1 MDRQQGSSNTC
12 IAIDRANKK
21 SPSKIV
27 DFAIAVAIVAARF
40 RAPRGPAGILRLR
53 GGLDTGM
60 ERGAGHK
67 KAQLD
72 VRSDQERR
80 QAVQGR

>member
-1 MDRQQGSSNTC
+1 MDQQQGSSNTC
-12 IAIDRANKK
+12 IAIDRANKIP
-21 SPSKIV
+21 PSKII
-27 DFAIAVAIVAARF
+27 DFAIAVAIVTARF
-40 RAPRGPAGILRLR
+40 RALRGPEGILYLR

-80 QAVQGR
+80 QAV